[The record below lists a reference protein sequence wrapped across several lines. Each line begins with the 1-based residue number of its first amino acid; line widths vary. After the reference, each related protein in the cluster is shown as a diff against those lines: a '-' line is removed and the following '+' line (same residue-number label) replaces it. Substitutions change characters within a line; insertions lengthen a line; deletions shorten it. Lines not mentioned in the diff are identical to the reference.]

1 MAQLRVTPDQ
11 LDERAS
17 KYEVHAGEM
26 ADLIAALDSLNS
38 TLQGEW
44 EGNSAS
50 KYFATYSELKP
61 SFTKMQE
68 LITDLAKELHQQ
80 ANKFREADS

>member
-1 MAQLRVTPDQ
+1 MAQLRVTPEQ

-17 KYEVHAGEM
+17 KYEVHAGEL
-26 ADLIAALDSLNS
+26 ADLITKLDNLNS
-38 TLQGEW
+38 QLQGEW

-50 KYFATYSELKP
+50 KYFATYSELRP
-61 SFTKMQE
+61 SFSKMQE

-80 ANKFREADS
+80 AEKFRDADR